1 MMRRFTF
8 FSVACIA
15 LVVLACVSCER
26 LPLELYY
33 DGTADVRITYDLYVH
48 PDISEDQKTKDLMD
62 RIFSD
67 NS

>member
-8 FSVACIA
+8 CSVACIA

-33 DGTADVRITYDLYVH
+33 DGTADVRITYDWESKFGEK
-48 PDISEDQKTKDLMD
+48 PEGMTLMLAHNGD
-62 RIFSD
+62 SIT
-67 NS
+67 